1 MPEPTGGLSRRRA
14 MGTAKYDHPG
24 YIADIGPQGRYYV
37 GVWCPHGYPAHVH
50 IGNAGVT
57 QAAAGLR
64 LRIPDGAFQSLSDDF
79 ETLCRRAIGQAVPSG
94 LLRDGLG
101 GSQETRP
108 ASSDER
114 RVGKEGVTTWSSRW
128 SAYHEKKKR
137 QKE

>member
-1 MPEPTGGLSRRRA
+1 

-50 IGNAGVT
+50 IGNAGIA
-57 QAAAGLR
+57 QADAGLR

-79 ETLCRRAIGQAVPSG
+79 ETLCRRAIGQALQSG

-101 GSQETRP
+101 GFQETRLALDTQP
-108 ASSDER
+108 
-114 RVGKEGVTTWSSRW
+114 WSGPMQAAAAHEAD
-128 SAYHEKKKR
+128 SAAV
-137 QKE
+137 QS